1 MIKSSSSIV
10 PSCWVSCDGL
20 ASHPGGAIILLI
32 TSCYRNRVNAPAVWT
47 RVRLYLHFLFH
58 NDCIIFFCH
67 RYTLLIGHPPF
78 ETKSLRE
85 TYNRIRKN
93 EYTIPSR
100 IPANATAL
108 IKKMLQPNPADRPSL
123 NEILDDDF
131 FKKGFFPNRLP
142 ASSVTVSPKWS
153 EYEKTGE
160 SEKKISKEAIKK
172 ITIALSRQMTLGIDE
187 KEESIEKD
195 CVNEQNGEYLGKVV
209 SPCGKDSGLSEISES
224 SYAPRD
230 TGQEGMYVPL
240 KQSITSEYGTKS
252 SCDHGLRD
260 TMAPVFLVELLFK
273 YRYLH
278 GDGCGGGGGL
288 TGRGGVEGGR

>member
-1 MIKSSSSIV
+1 M
-10 PSCWVSCDGL
+10 
-20 ASHPGGAIILLI
+20 
-32 TSCYRNRVNAPAVWT
+32 
-47 RVRLYLHFLFH
+47 
-58 NDCIIFFCH
+58 
-67 RYTLLIGHPPF
+67 IGHPPF

-100 IPANATAL
+100 IPANAAEL

-160 SEKKISKEAIKK
+160 SDKKISKEAIKK

-187 KEESIEKD
+187 TEESIEKD
-195 CVNEQNGEYLGKVV
+195 CCVNEQNGEYLGKVV
-209 SPCGKDSGLSEISES
+209 SPCRKDSGLSEISES
-224 SYAPRD
+224 SHAPRD
-230 TGQEGMYVPL
+230 TGQEGTYVPL
-240 KQSITSEYGTKS
+240 KQSITSGYGTQRS
-252 SCDHGLRD
+252 FGITYYGIRWCRFFLRNSKCFFFFFF
-260 TMAPVFLVELLFK
+260 MFK
-273 YRYLH
+273 NRYLH
-278 GDGCGGGGGL
+278 GSGCVGF
-288 TGRGGVEGGR
+288 